1 MAQGLLNIRIEMER
15 MRHLAATVQ
24 KKEAP
29 MTQELVLG
37 VLLTGIVGMLWVMT
51 ISILSADH
59 PASKAETRELA
70 REQADGRSA

>member
-1 MAQGLLNIRIEMER
+1 
-15 MRHLAATVQ
+15 
-24 KKEAP
+24 